1 VRVLVTGRQGQLARS
16 LAVRAPRH
24 RGLELVF
31 AARPE
36 LDLEW
41 PETIEQAVAA
51 AAPDVVVNCAA
62 YTAVDQAEDEPVR
75 ALRVNGVGAGALAAA
90 ARRAGARIIQ
100 ISTDYVFDGLSPVPY
115 GEDDPTGPRTAY
127 GRSKL
132 AGERA
137 VRQETADHLIVR
149 TAWVYSPFGRSF
161 VKTMLTLSETGEQ
174 IEVVDDQF
182 GNPTSALD
190 VAEGLLRAIAA
201 WQRDATTGLG
211 GTYHLAATGDATW
224 CTLARRIFEVSA
236 ALGGPEAKVIAISSG
251 EWMARAARPTNSRLD
266 SAKFARDFGY
276 RCPHWWD
283 SVASVVEILASP
295 ECAGTTGF
303 TKFRRPFGKAIAGA

>member
-100 ISTDYVFDGLSPVPY
+100 ISTDYVFDGLSPLPY

-149 TAWVYSPFGRSF
+149 TAWVYSPFGHSF
-161 VKTMLTLSETGEQ
+161 VHTMLSLAASRDDLA
-174 IEVVDDQF
+174 VVDDQH

-190 VAEGLLRAIAA
+190 LAEGLFRVLQAWRAGSAV
-201 WQRDATTGLG
+201 GLG
-211 GTYHLAATGDATW
+211 GTYHLVGGGEATW
-224 CTLARRIFEVSA
+224 CSFARRIFAVSRA
-236 ALGGPEAKVIAISSG
+236 RGGPAATVTGVATRD
-251 EWMARAARPTNSRLD
+251 WPARAPRPASSRL
-266 SAKFARDFGY
+266 SAERFARDFGY
-276 RCPHWWD
+276 RCPPWED
-283 SVASVVEILASP
+283 AVVPVVADLLARAVAP
-295 ECAGTTGF
+295 
-303 TKFRRPFGKAIAGA
+303 